1 MGAEIIQI
9 PENNGGGNAGL
20 GNIPFS
26 IPIGGLGMG
35 GYGMGGFGGFGGGM
49 FGMGGMNSIADLFGL
64 AIVASIFGW
73 NGNGNGFG
81 GNRGNC
87 GGGCGDGGA
96 AAAAAILASQL
107 NTDSGREVVM
117 NAITAQGEASR
128 TAIQSLST
136 MLGQEFSTVNCAV
149 QSIQNSLCQ
158 IANQQGMSALQ
169 VINAIQAGNASL
181 ASQLAQCCCNTELQM
196 CQQTGTLKEAINF
209 VNSSVERG
217 FASTNYETYK
227 QTCELS
233 KAIETNTNR
242 ILEGQ
247 RAAEI
252 REMQAKIDLQA
263 DIITQMRNKDDN
275 RDQTAQIMA
284 VIAPLQ
290 AQINAIAA
298 KQPNTVPVQW
308 PNIQAVNTTP
318 NVGAG
323 FGWNG
328 FGIGNVVF

>member
-1 MGAEIIQI
+1 MAEIIQL
-9 PENNGGGNAGL
+9 PENGGNGNVGM

-35 GYGMGGFGGFGGGM
+35 GFGGFGGGM
-49 FGMGGMNSIADLFGL
+49 FGNGGMNGIVDLFGL
-64 AIVASIFGW
+64 AIIASIFGW
-73 NGNGNGFG
+73 NNGNGGFG
-81 GNRGNC
+81 GNRG
-87 GGGCGDGGA
+87 GCVVAGGDGGAGA
-96 AAAAAILASQL
+96 AAAAIMASQL
-107 NTDSGREVVM
+107 SSDSGRELIM
-117 NAITAQGEASR
+117 NAVTAQGDASR

-149 QSIQNSLCQ
+149 QNIQSSLCQ

-196 CQQTGTLKEAINF
+196 CQQTGALKEAINF

-217 FASTNYETYK
+217 FASTNYETFK

-233 KAIETNTNR
+233 KAIETGTNR

-252 REMQAKIDLQA
+252 REMQNKIDTQA
-263 DIITQMRNKDDN
+263 EIITQLRNN
-275 RDQTAQIMA
+275 ENNAAQTAQIAQM
-284 VIAPLQ
+284 IAPLQ

-298 KQPNTVPVQW
+298 KQPQTVPVQW
-308 PNIQAVNTTP
+308 PQLTAVNTTP
-318 NVGAG
+318 SVNAG
-323 FGWNG
+323 WGGWFGNG
-328 FGIGNVVF
+328 FGAGNVVF